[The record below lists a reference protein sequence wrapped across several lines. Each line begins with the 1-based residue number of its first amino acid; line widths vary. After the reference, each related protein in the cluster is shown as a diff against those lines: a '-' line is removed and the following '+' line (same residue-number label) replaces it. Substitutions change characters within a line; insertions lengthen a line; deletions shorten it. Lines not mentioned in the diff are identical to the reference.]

1 MLLFSADAE
10 LSRKRA
16 IEKGERRGVGESSG
30 NAPCHLQIKELIS
43 FLEHHAEVILLEERP
58 TKKDERK
65 PKSEEYDLA
74 RNLLFLESG
83 PRDVNKGVEML
94 EEATNAGNDDAALAL
109 GLLFQV
115 PSNLCKCT
123 GNLLIVASLVREACA
138 P

>member
-1 MLLFSADAE
+1 MRL
-10 LSRKRA
+10 
-16 IEKGERRGVGESSG
+16 
-30 NAPCHLQIKELIS
+30 LQIKELTS

-115 PSNLCKCT
+115 P
-123 GNLLIVASLVREACA
+123 
-138 P
+138 